1 MTITLEEITA
11 YWPALLERVAEGEQ
25 VTITRQ
31 GIPFA
36 NVVPVPEAAS
46 PPDDDV
52 IGRIKQFRERQ
63 VGGKPHIREL
73 IQEGRQH

>member
-1 MTITLEEITA
+1 MTITAEEITTQ
-11 YWPALLERVAEGEQ
+11 WSALLERVAEGEQ

-36 NVVPVPEAAS
+36 SVVPVAEAAS
-46 PPDDDV
+46 QGDDV
-52 IGRIKQFRERQ
+52 IERIKQFRERQ

>member
-1 MTITLEEITA
+1 MTITVEEITTQ
-11 YWPALLERVAEGEQ
+11 WPALLERVAEGEQ

-31 GIPFA
+31 GVPFA
-36 NVVPVPEAAS
+36 SVVPVAEAAS
-46 PPDDDV
+46 QGDDV
-52 IGRIKQFRERQ
+52 IERIKQFRERQ